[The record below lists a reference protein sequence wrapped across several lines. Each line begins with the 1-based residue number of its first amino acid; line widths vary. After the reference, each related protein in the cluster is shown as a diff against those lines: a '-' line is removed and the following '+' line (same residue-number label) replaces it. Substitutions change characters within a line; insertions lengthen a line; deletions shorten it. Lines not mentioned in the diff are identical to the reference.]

1 MKNLIRLEEIA
12 MLCIS
17 IYVLYLL
24 KADWWFYLLMLLG
37 PDISMLGYLAGPKV
51 GAFTY
56 NLFHHKLI
64 SIAVFIAGVITSTW
78 ILQVIGIILFGHSSM
93 DRIFGYG
100 LKYNSA
106 FSDTHLGKIGPEKQD
121 K

>member
-1 MKNLIRLEEIA
+1 MKNLIRLEEVA

-17 IYVLYLL
+17 IYILYLL

-37 PDISMLGYLAGPKV
+37 PDISMLGYVAGPKV

-56 NLFHHKLI
+56 NLFHHKMVA
-64 SIAVFIAGVITSTW
+64 IAVFIVGVITSTW
-78 ILQVIGIILFGHSSM
+78 IWQAIGIILFGHSSM

-106 FSDTHLGKIGPEKQD
+106 FSDTHLGKIGPEKN

>member
-12 MLCIS
+12 MLCLS
-17 IYVLYLL
+17 IYGLYFLN
-24 KADWWFYLLMLLG
+24 ANWWYYLLMMLG
-37 PDISMLGYLAGPKV
+37 PDASMVGYLAGPKV

-56 NLFHHKLI
+56 NLFHHKMVA
-64 SIAVFIAGVITSTW
+64 IAVFIVGVITSTL
-78 ILQVIGIILFGHSSM
+78 ILQAIGIILFAHSSM

-100 LKYNSA
+100 LKHNSA
-106 FSDTHLGKIGPEKQD
+106 FSDTHLGKIGPGKKD

>member
-17 IYVLYLL
+17 IYVLYHL
-24 KADWWFYLLMLLG
+24 KADWWFYLLMMLG
-37 PDISMLGYLAGPKV
+37 PDISMLGYLAGPKI

-56 NLFHHKLI
+56 NLFHHKM
-64 SIAVFIAGVITSTW
+64 IAIAFFIVGVVTSTW
-78 ILQVIGIILFGHSSM
+78 ILQAIGAILFGHSSM
-93 DRIFGYG
+93 DRMFGYG

-106 FSDTHLGKIGPEKQD
+106 FSDTHLGKIGPEKTR
-121 K
+121 

>member
-1 MKNLIRLEEIA
+1 MKNLLRLEEIA

-17 IYVLYLL
+17 IYLLYAL
-24 KADWWFYLLMLLG
+24 KVDWWFYLLMILG
-37 PDISMLGYLAGPKV
+37 PDISMVGYVAGPKV
-51 GAFTY
+51 GAFSY
-56 NLFHHKLI
+56 NLFHHKM
-64 SIAVFIAGVITSTW
+64 IAIVVFIIGVTSSTW
-78 ILQVIGIILFGHSSM
+78 LLQAIGAVLFGHSSM

-106 FSDTHLGKIGPEKQD
+106 FSETHLGKIGPKKQG